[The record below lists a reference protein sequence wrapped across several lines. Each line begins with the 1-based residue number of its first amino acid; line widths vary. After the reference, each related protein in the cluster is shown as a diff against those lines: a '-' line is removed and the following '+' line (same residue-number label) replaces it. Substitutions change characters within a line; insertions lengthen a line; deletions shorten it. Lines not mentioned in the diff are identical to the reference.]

1 MTCKEFEEL
10 SGAFVLGAVT
20 AEEREAARL
29 HLVQCVSCARLYQ
42 ELRSVVALLPLS
54 VPQVDPPATLESRVL
69 AAIRRE
75 AEITARSTQ
84 DVPAVK
90 LKRDRN
96 RRARKQPSWATRLL
110 AVAAF
115 LLLTLLGG
123 MSLLAY
129 SLEHQ
134 LMGSGQQVTN
144 IGQQLANAELQLT
157 NTKQRLTNIEQQLAT
172 VSPHQLATI
181 TGTAVL
187 KGATGDLFY
196 LPQQNITVL
205 VMHGLPQLAGTHVYQ
220 GWLLS
225 MQGKQIKSIKSV
237 GLLTM
242 QGDTASVSFPGNVTT
257 YNTAA
262 ISREPGPAP
271 SLKVPAGPV
280 VALGSVNN

>member
-20 AEEREAARL
+20 AEEREAAQL
-29 HLVQCVSCARLYQ
+29 HLAQCKACARLYQ

-54 VPQVDPPATLESRVL
+54 VPQVTPPATLEPRVL

-75 AEITARSTQ
+75 AGILARSAQHIQTATPERQ
-84 DVPAVK
+84 QRR
-90 LKRDRN
+90 KR
-96 RRARKQPSWATRLL
+96 SWATRLL
-110 AVAAF
+110 AVAVV

-123 MSLLAY
+123 LSLLAY
-129 SLEHQ
+129 SLENQ
-134 LMGSGQQVTN
+134 LTSTGQRVIN
-144 IGQQLANAELQLT
+144 IGQQLAN
-157 NTKQRLTNIEQQLAT
+157 TKQQLTNIEQQLVS
-172 VSPHQLATI
+172 VSPHQMAII
-181 TGTAVL
+181 TGTAIV
-187 KGATGDLFY
+187 KGATGELFY

-205 VMHGLPQLAGTHVYQ
+205 VMHGLPQLQGSHVYQ
-220 GWLLS
+220 GWLLFV
-225 MQGKQIKSIKSV
+225 QGKKIMSIKSV

-242 QGDTASVSFPGNVTT
+242 QGDTASVSFPGNIIS

-280 VALGSVNN
+280 VAAGPVKS

>member
-20 AEEREAARL
+20 AEEREAAQL
-29 HLVQCVSCARLYQ
+29 HLAQCKACARLYQ

-54 VPQVDPPATLESRVL
+54 VPQVTPPATLEPRVL

-75 AEITARSTQ
+75 AGILARSAQHIQTATPERQ
-84 DVPAVK
+84 QRR
-90 LKRDRN
+90 KR
-96 RRARKQPSWATRLL
+96 SWATRLL
-110 AVAAF
+110 AVAVV

-123 MSLLAY
+123 LSLLAY
-129 SLEHQ
+129 SLENQ
-134 LMGSGQQVTN
+134 LTSTGQRVIN
-144 IGQQLANAELQLT
+144 IGQQLAN
-157 NTKQRLTNIEQQLAT
+157 TKQQLTNIEQQLVS
-172 VSPHQLATI
+172 VSPHQMAII
-181 TGTAVL
+181 TGTAIV
-187 KGATGDLFY
+187 KGATGELFY

-205 VMHGLPQLAGTHVYQ
+205 VMHGLPQLQGSHVYQ
-220 GWLLS
+220 GWLLFV
-225 MQGKQIKSIKSV
+225 QGKKIMSIKSV

-242 QGDTASVSFPGNVTT
+242 QGDTASVSFPGNIIS

-280 VALGSVNN
+280 VAAGPVKG

>member
-20 AEEREAARL
+20 AEEREAAKL
-29 HLVQCVSCARLYQ
+29 HIVQCVACARLYQ

-54 VPQVDPPATLESRVL
+54 VPEVDPPATLEARVL
-69 AAIRRE
+69 TAIRRE
-75 AEITARSTQ
+75 AEVTAQTTQ
-84 DVPAVK
+84 AIPAVN
-90 LKRDRN
+90 LQHNRN
-96 RRARKQPSWATRLL
+96 QRVRKKPSWTTRLL
-110 AVAAF
+110 AVAAV

-123 MSLLAY
+123 MSLLTY
-129 SLEHQ
+129 SFEHQ
-134 LMGSGQQVTN
+134 AAISGQQAIT

-157 NTKQRLTNIEQQLAT
+157 NTRLQLTNTEQQLAS

-181 TGTAVL
+181 TGTSVL
-187 KGATGDLFY
+187 KRATGDLLY
-196 LPQQNITVL
+196 LPQQNITLL

-220 GWLLS
+220 GWLLVI
-225 MQGKQIKSIKSV
+225 QGKQITSIKSV

-242 QGDTASVSFPGNVTT
+242 QGDTATVSFPGNVTT

-271 SLKVPAGPV
+271 SLKAPAGPV
-280 VALGSVNN
+280 VALGPLKI

>member
-20 AEEREAARL
+20 AEEREAAQL
-29 HLVQCVSCARLYQ
+29 HLAQCKACARLYQ

-54 VPQVDPPATLESRVL
+54 VPQVTPPATLEARVL

-75 AEITARSTQ
+75 AGISARSTQ
-84 DVPAVK
+84 HVQTATQERQQRR
-90 LKRDRN
+90 KR
-96 RRARKQPSWATRLL
+96 SWATRLL
-110 AVAAF
+110 AVAAV

-123 MSLLAY
+123 LSLLAY
-129 SLEHQ
+129 PLENQ
-134 LMGSGQQVTN
+134 LTSTGQRVIN
-144 IGQQLANAELQLT
+144 IGHQLANTELQLA
-157 NTKQRLTNIEQQLAT
+157 NTKQQLTNIEQQLAN
-172 VSPHQLATI
+172 VSPRQMAI
-181 TGTAVL
+181 ISGTAIV
-187 KGATGDLFY
+187 KGATGELFY

-205 VMHGLPQLAGTHVYQ
+205 VMHGLPQLQGSHVYQ
-220 GWLLS
+220 GWLLFV
-225 MQGKQIKSIKSV
+225 QGKKIMSIKSV

-242 QGDTASVSFPGNVTT
+242 QGDTASVSFPGNVIS

-280 VALGSVNN
+280 VAAGPVKG

>member
-20 AEEREAARL
+20 AEEREAAQL
-29 HLVQCVSCARLYQ
+29 HLAQCKACARLYQ

-54 VPQVDPPATLESRVL
+54 VPQVTPPATLEPRVL

-75 AEITARSTQ
+75 AGILARSAQHIQTATPERQ
-84 DVPAVK
+84 QRR
-90 LKRDRN
+90 KR
-96 RRARKQPSWATRLL
+96 SWATRLL
-110 AVAAF
+110 AVAVV

-123 MSLLAY
+123 LSLLAY
-129 SLEHQ
+129 SLENQ
-134 LMGSGQQVTN
+134 LTSTGQRVIN
-144 IGQQLANAELQLT
+144 IGQQLAN
-157 NTKQRLTNIEQQLAT
+157 TKQQLTNIEQQLVS
-172 VSPHQLATI
+172 VSPHQMAII
-181 TGTAVL
+181 TGTAIV
-187 KGATGDLFY
+187 KGATGELFY

-205 VMHGLPQLAGTHVYQ
+205 VMHGLPQLQGSHVYQ
-220 GWLLS
+220 GWLLFV
-225 MQGKQIKSIKSV
+225 QGKKIMSIKSV

-242 QGDTASVSFPGNVTT
+242 QGDTASVSFPGNIIS

-280 VALGSVNN
+280 VATGPVKD